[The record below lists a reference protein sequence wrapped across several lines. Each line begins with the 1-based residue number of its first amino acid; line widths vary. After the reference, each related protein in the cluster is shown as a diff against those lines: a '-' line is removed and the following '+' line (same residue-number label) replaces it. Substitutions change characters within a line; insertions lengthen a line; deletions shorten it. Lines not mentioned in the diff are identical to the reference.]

1 MKKIGIITFHRSHN
15 CGSMLQAYA
24 LQTVVGRM
32 GYLPEIINFS
42 NLGQR
47 KLYRPFQS
55 GLNPKTLAKNAI
67 ALAHLNRI
75 RRNDACYERFISERF
90 LLSEGDVSR
99 CEELSS
105 DGYSA
110 VICGSDQVWNVTIDD
125 ADDAYFLPWVTDAA
139 KIAYA
144 ASFGARNIMKYS
156 DDSKRYAGYLRAM
169 DSISIRENNGRK
181 WIHELTGLDVPVVLD
196 PTLLLDAEDYI
207 AIEDSTVALP
217 SEYIFY
223 YSPTYD
229 RSINRL
235 VKRISAKYGLPV
247 ICFNAKAFYVKGMD
261 MMGFSLPEREDPSVY
276 LALMR
281 HASLVITTSFHGTI
295 FSTMFERPFWTIKNG
310 GMFGD
315 DDRVLTLMDLLDL
328 NDRLIP
334 IEFDDDRNYLSPK
347 DYAMYRG
354 LREDQ
359 RKTSLMFLGEALS
372 EAR

>member
-24 LQTVVGRM
+24 LQTVVSRM
-32 GYLPEIINFS
+32 GYQPELINFS
-42 NLGQR
+42 NPGQR

-55 GLNPKTLAKNAI
+55 GPNPKTIIKNII

-75 RRNDACYERFISERF
+75 KRNDACYERFISERF
-90 LLSEGDVSR
+90 LLSEGDSSR

-125 ADDAYFLPWVTDAA
+125 ADDAYFLPWVVDAA

-144 ASFGARNIMKYS
+144 ASFGARNIMKCS
-156 DDSKRYAGYLRAM
+156 DDPQRYAGYLRAM

-207 AIEDSTVALP
+207 AIEDTAVTLP

-276 LALMR
+276 LSLMR
-281 HASLVITTSFHGTI
+281 HASLIITTSFHGTI

-315 DDRVLTLMDLLDL
+315 DDRVLTLTDLLDL
-328 NDRLIP
+328 NDRFIP
-334 IEFDDDRNYLSPK
+334 IEFDDNRDYLSPK
-347 DYAMYRG
+347 DYTTYRA
-354 LREDQ
+354 LREGQ
-359 RKTSLMFLGEALS
+359 RETSLTFLGEALS
-372 EAR
+372 EA